1 MRRLLL
7 ACGLVAASFAGCS
20 SGSGSPA
27 GTVAPIAASEYKF
40 DPSTISVPAGQV
52 TFKITNTGTI
62 EHEFELERNGQA
74 VDEVEHIV
82 PGLERDL
89 TVTLAVGQY
98 TFVCALP
105 GHEEQG
111 MTGSLTVH

>member
-1 MRRLLL
+1 MAVAYARPLTRLLGAL
-7 ACGLVAASFAGCS
+7 LDAQETAV
-20 SGSGSPA
+20 SGGNVDPTA
-27 GTVAPIAASEYKF
+27 VRGT
-40 DPSTISVPAGQV
+40 
-52 TFKITNTGTI
+52 
-62 EHEFELERNGQA
+62 